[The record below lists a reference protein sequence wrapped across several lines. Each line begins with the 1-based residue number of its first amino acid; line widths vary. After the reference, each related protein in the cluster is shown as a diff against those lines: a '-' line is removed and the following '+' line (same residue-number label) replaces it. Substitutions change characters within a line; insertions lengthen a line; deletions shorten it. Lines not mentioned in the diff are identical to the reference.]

1 LPVASTETNL
11 AKYFPWLSR
20 VLAQEIPMTSP
31 QPPFQ
36 LQLTE
41 EQMEILHRVTG
52 EHVAAIELTA
62 DQGDGN
68 SGTGRGLRFAW
79 RISVDS
85 GIPRQ
90 QWAFGGVPPTPA
102 PDKEGS
108 A

>member
-1 LPVASTETNL
+1 
-11 AKYFPWLSR
+11 
-20 VLAQEIPMTSP
+20 MTSP
-31 QPPFQ
+31 QPPIQ

-52 EHVAAIELTA
+52 EHVAAIELTP
-62 DQGDGN
+62 DSGDSS

-90 QWAFGGVPPTPA
+90 QWILGRAAPPPA
-102 PDKEGS
+102 SDEGTS
-108 A
+108 D